1 MKYKLKMGLEIHVQV
16 NTKSKLFSSSETA
29 FTISP
34 NSHINYFDLAIPGVL
49 PRLNEEVLHK
59 AICAGKILNCRINNV
74 SKFDRKHYYYPD
86 LPLGYQITQ
95 FYYPICEHGHVLL
108 NDGKK
113 IRVNRIHI
121 ETDAGKLI
129 HDNNTYQID
138 YNRCGNPL
146 LEIVTEPDFSSSEEV
161 GEFLRLLIRNLE
173 YGNISNC
180 DMEKGN
186 LRCDIN
192 ISIYDDKT
200 NYPRVEIKNVNSV
213 EFVKTAIEFEYQRQV
228 DLVERCEKYSQ
239 HTRGYRNGETKFMR
253 DKETA
258 EDYRYIPCG
267 NLPRIVLS
275 DEYIDSIDVPET
287 YEMKLNKYNAILNNI
302 EVTQKLLSDL
312 KLIEYF
318 EKSLNVLKN
327 LVDGQLTDSMIRLVG
342 NFIACDLVGL
352 CKDEIRPYTSLMT
365 SEYIALIVNHLINNR
380 ITTRVAKDV
389 LIESFNTGLN
399 PISIIKAKGLEKITD
414 ERLMIALI
422 EEVKVV
428 DSSTFEKWRAGFDKL
443 ENAIVGYAMKRTNGS
458 IDVDRFKEVLKKYR

>member
-16 NTKSKLFSSSETA
+16 NTRTKLFSSSETE
-29 FTISP
+29 FTANP

-49 PRLNEEVLHK
+49 PRLNEEVMRK

-95 FYYPICEHGHVLL
+95 FYYPICEHGNVTLS
-108 NDGKK
+108 DGKD
-113 IRVNRIHI
+113 IRINRIHI

-129 HDNNTYQID
+129 HDNSTYQID

-146 LEIVTEPDFSSSEEV
+146 LEIVTEPDFSSAEQV
-161 GEFLRLLIRNLE
+161 GEFLRVLIRNLE

-192 ISIYDDKT
+192 ISIYDDKV
-200 NYPRVEIKNVNSV
+200 NHPRVEIKNVNSV
-213 EFVKTAIEFEYQRQV
+213 EFVKTAIEFEYQRQIY
-228 DLVERCEKYSQ
+228 LVERGEKYSQ

-253 DKETA
+253 DKETSD
-258 EDYRYIPCG
+258 DYRYIPCG

-275 DEYIDSIDVPET
+275 DEYIASVVVPET
-287 YEMKLNKYNAILNNI
+287 YDVKFEKYNAIFNNI
-302 EVTQKLLSDL
+302 EITQKLLSDL
-312 KLIEYF
+312 KLLEYF
-318 EKSLNVLKN
+318 EGALSELKG
-327 LVDGQLTDSMIRLVG
+327 LSGGQLNDNMIKLVG

-352 CKDEIRPYTSLMT
+352 CKDEIRPYTSSMT
-365 SEYIALIVNHLINNR
+365 MEYIALIVNHLINNR

-414 ERLMIALI
+414 ESVMIGLI
-422 EEVKVV
+422 EEIKVV
-428 DSSTFEKWRAGFDKL
+428 DNATFEKWKAGAEKL
-443 ENAIVGYAMKRTNGS
+443 ENAIVGYAMKKTNGS
-458 IDVDRFKEVLKKYR
+458 VDVDLFKMILKKYR